1 MGRHLPSGHRSGL
14 EVYIVS
20 PAVAGRSPSR
30 RGRRYTESNAHLVLS
45 AAPPLRAFLAVPVGP
60 PAHGL
65 LAAHVERLRPR
76 VVGVRWVDTATT
88 HITLHFFA
96 ALPLD
101 RMDGLIEAARAAAA
115 RAQPFTL
122 RLGGLG
128 SFPGGARARVLWIG
142 LAEESA
148 PLAGLA
154 AVIGAAVA
162 RCGFEVDPRGFR
174 PHVTLGRP
182 TPHFDL
188 GGWRSERAV
197 HVELPAFTADQIVLY
212 ESRDG
217 HHVRERLPLGIAA
230 GRRSTRAAT
239 PAR

>member
-1 MGRHLPSGHRSGL
+1 
-14 EVYIVS
+14 
-20 PAVAGRSPSR
+20 
-30 RGRRYTESNAHLVLS
+30 
-45 AAPPLRAFLAVPVGP
+45 
-60 PAHGL
+60 
-65 LAAHVERLRPR
+65 
-76 VVGVRWVDTATT
+76 VDTATT

-101 RMDGLIEAARAAAA
+101 RMDGLIEAAGAAAA
-115 RAQPFTL
+115 RAQPFAL

-142 LAEESA
+142 LVEESA

-154 AVIGAAVA
+154 AVVSAAVA

-230 GRRSTRAAT
+230 GCRGTEAAT